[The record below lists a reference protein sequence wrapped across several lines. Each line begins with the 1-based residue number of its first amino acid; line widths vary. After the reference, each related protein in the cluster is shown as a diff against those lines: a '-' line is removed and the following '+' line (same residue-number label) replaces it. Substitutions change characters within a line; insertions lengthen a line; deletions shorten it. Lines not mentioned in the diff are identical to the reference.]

1 VQGAGFVAHR
11 VLSKCMLQPACMIS
25 SKCTARNDMIFD
37 TTGESRAVASGYP
50 PDMCTNGTYD
60 KQFIGKT
67 HEAAAGGKK

>member
-1 VQGAGFVAHR
+1 
-11 VLSKCMLQPACMIS
+11 
-25 SKCTARNDMIFD
+25 MIFD